1 MFMRMRYLL
10 LLLLLG
16 TSCSLVAQKK
26 VYLNPDGVYKPP
38 SYSQL
43 VLVKDGATIFTSGVV
58 AQDTLGNILG
68 KGDLR
73 LQTRIV
79 FENLQK
85 ILASAG
91 ASFKDVVKLNYYVVN
106 YSPDQV
112 KIIREVRAD
121 FLSKDHLPAST
132 LAGVEA
138 LFHPDVLIEIEAI
151 AVIPKKKLAH

>member
-1 MFMRMRYLL
+1 MRYLL

-16 TSCSLVAQKK
+16 TSSILIAQKK
-26 VYLNPDGVYKPP
+26 IHLNPDGVYKPP

-43 VLVKDGATIFTSGVV
+43 VMVKQGTTIFTSGVV

-73 LQTRIV
+73 VQTRIV

-85 ILASAG
+85 ILAAAG
-91 ASFKDVVKLNYYVVN
+91 ASFKDVVKLNYFVVN

-112 KIIREVRAD
+112 KTIREVRAD
-121 FLSKDHLPAST
+121 FLAKDHLPAST
-132 LAGVEA
+132 LAGVQA

-151 AVIPKKKLAH
+151 AVIPTKKSRH

>member
-1 MFMRMRYLL
+1 MLF
-10 LLLLLG
+10 
-16 TSCSLVAQKK
+16 AQKK
-26 VYLNPDGVYKPP
+26 IHLNPDGVYKPP

-43 VLVKDGATIFTSGVV
+43 VMVKQGTTIFTSGVV

-73 LQTRIV
+73 VQTRIV

-85 ILASAG
+85 ILAAAG
-91 ASFKDVVKLNYYVVN
+91 ASFKDVVKLNYFVVN
-106 YSPDQV
+106 YSPEQV

-121 FLSKDHLPAST
+121 FLSKEFLPAST
-132 LAGVEA
+132 LAGVQA

-151 AVIPKKKLAH
+151 AVVPAKKSRH

>member
-1 MFMRMRYLL
+1 MRYLL

-16 TSCSLVAQKK
+16 TSCTLIAQKK

-112 KIIREVRAD
+112 KIIREVRAG
-121 FLSKDHLPAST
+121 FLSKAHLPAST
-132 LAGVEA
+132 LAGVQA

>member
-1 MFMRMRYLL
+1 MMRYLL
-10 LLLLLG
+10 LFWLMG
-16 TSCSLVAQKK
+16 TSSLLFAQKK
-26 VYLNPDGVYKPP
+26 IHLNPDGVYKPP

-43 VLVKDGATIFTSGVV
+43 VMVKQGATIFTSGVV

-73 LQTRIV
+73 MQTRIV

-85 ILASAG
+85 ILAAAG
-91 ASFKDVVKLNYYVVN
+91 ASFKDVVKLNYFVVN

-112 KIIREVRAD
+112 KIIREVRSD
-121 FLSKDHLPAST
+121 FLVKDHLPAST
-132 LAGVEA
+132 LAGVQA

-151 AVIPKKKLAH
+151 AVMPAKKSRH